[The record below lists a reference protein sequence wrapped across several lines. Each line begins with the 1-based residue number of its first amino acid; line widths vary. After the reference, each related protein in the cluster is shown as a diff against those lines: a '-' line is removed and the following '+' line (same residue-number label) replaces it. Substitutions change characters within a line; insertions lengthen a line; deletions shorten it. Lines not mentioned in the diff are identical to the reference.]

1 MNLLL
6 RGLILGGC
14 AVLALLLMATVLSL
28 APADADLAAAVGGA
42 LADSGVSHPV
52 TAVLLNF
59 RAYDT
64 LLEVAVLLV
73 APLVAAALPQPPAV
87 AAEAER
93 ERDPLLQAL
102 TAIAVPV
109 ALLLAIYLLLIG
121 ATRSGGAF
129 HAAAVVAGALV
140 LMRLGAISRPQPW
153 LTPMRQQQLLV
164 LGLALFV
171 AVGWLCLLME
181 GYFLGYPAGWAGGL
195 ILLIESG
202 LTLSLALALWRLMP

>member
-121 ATRSGGAF
+121 ATRSGGPF
-129 HAAAVVAGALV
+129 
-140 LMRLGAISRPQPW
+140 
-153 LTPMRQQQLLV
+153 MRQQWWLV
-164 LGLALFV
+164 L
-171 AVGWLCLLME
+171 WC
-181 GYFLGYPAGWAGGL
+181 
-195 ILLIESG
+195 
-202 LTLSLALALWRLMP
+202 

>member
-14 AVLALLLMATVLSL
+14 AVLALLLTATVLSL

-181 GYFLGYPAGWAGGL
+181 GYFLGYPVGWAGGL

>member
-1 MNLLL
+1 M
-6 RGLILGGC
+6 
-14 AVLALLLMATVLSL
+14 
-28 APADADLAAAVGGA
+28 
-42 LADSGVSHPV
+42 
-52 TAVLLNF
+52 
-59 RAYDT
+59 
-64 LLEVAVLLV
+64 
-73 APLVAAALPQPPAV
+73 PQPPAV

-102 TAIAVPV
+102 TAIAVTV

-171 AVGWLCLLME
+171 AVGWLCLLMV

>member
-171 AVGWLCLLME
+171 AVGWLCLLMV

>member
-73 APLVAAALPQPPAV
+73 APLVAAALPQPLAV